1 MENPCRLLPRVTTGT
16 VPYASIPRKDDSS
29 DWFSVYRDLNL
40 ARTLKANLLV
50 VGNER
55 LVLSLVSSL
64 VADVHP
70 DFMIQCHDGLM
81 RLPPRPSQSGMVVL
95 RDVDTLDKVE
105 QLRFLEWLD
114 SASKRLQVVSTAT
127 APLLRLVEARKFNPT
142 LYYRL
147 NTVYIDLTVDKVGR
161 AIL

>member
-1 MENPCRLLPRVTTGT
+1 

-29 DWFSVYRDLNL
+29 DWFAVYRDLNL

-50 VGNER
+50 VGTER

-64 VADVHP
+64 VADVHA
-70 DFMIQCHDGLM
+70 DFIIQCHDGLL
-81 RLPPRPSQSGMVVL
+81 RLPPRPTQSGIVVL
-95 RDVDTLDKVE
+95 RDVDALERVD
-105 QLRFLEWLD
+105 QLRFLDWVD

-127 APLLRLVEARKFNPT
+127 APLLRLVEARKFNPM

-147 NTVYIDLTVDKVGR
+147 NTVYIDLTVEKVGR

>member
-1 MENPCRLLPRVTTGT
+1 
-16 VPYASIPRKDDSS
+16 
-29 DWFSVYRDLNL
+29 
-40 ARTLKANLLV
+40 
-50 VGNER
+50 
-55 LVLSLVSSL
+55 
-64 VADVHP
+64 
-70 DFMIQCHDGLM
+70 
-81 RLPPRPSQSGMVVL
+81 
-95 RDVDTLDKVE
+95 VDTLDKVE

-127 APLLRLVEARKFNPT
+127 APLLRLVEGRKFNPT

>member
-1 MENPCRLLPRVTTGT
+1 

-40 ARTLKANLLV
+40 ARSLKANLLV
-50 VGNER
+50 VGTER
-55 LVLSLVSSL
+55 LVSSLVSSL

-70 DFMIQCHDGLM
+70 DFMIQCHEGLL
-81 RLPPRPSQSGMVVL
+81 RLPPRHAQSGIVVL
-95 RDVDTLDKVE
+95 RDVDTLEKVA
-105 QLRFLEWLD
+105 QLRFLDWLD
-114 SASKRLQVVSTAT
+114 SGSKRLQVISTAA
-127 APLLRLVEARKFNPT
+127 APLLRLVESGKFNAT

-147 NTVYIDLTVDKVGR
+147 NTVYIDLTLERLER